1 MTLQQGAPAAHAFD
15 PQSAA
20 VLGRGTTFAMAAA
33 AGLAVA
39 NIYYNQ
45 PMLELI
51 EQELPDRLAGAIPT
65 ATQLG

>member
-1 MTLQQGAPAAHAFD
+1 
-15 PQSAA
+15 
-20 VLGRGTTFAMAAA
+20 MAAA

-51 EQELPDRLAGAIPT
+51 EQDLPDRLAGAIPT
-65 ATQLG
+65 ATQLGYALGLFLWCRSAISSSGGG